1 MLFCM
6 GESTGEPLEQR
17 GHTKQGTAA
26 DALHKAGDTAPC
38 FKASLQCPEEH
49 ICHRAC
55 RQAGLRGS
63 HPSAGPAL
71 LSSHQLRVIR
81 KGQDKQFAWRSV

>member
-1 MLFCM
+1 MEVLFCM
-6 GESTGEPLEQR
+6 GRSTGEPLEQR

-26 DALHKAGDTAPC
+26 DALHKAGDTALC

-55 RQAGLRGS
+55 RQTSLGVLILQLD
-63 HPSAGPAL
+63 L
-71 LSSHQLRVIR
+71 LSSLPINL
-81 KGQDKQFAWRSV
+81 G